1 MADEDGPPAKR
12 RRKGGIRQRISRAPN
27 LDEDTPHDKEQ
38 HFAPSRL
45 VKKLLKDFAWG
56 AMSAQKVQDICMSSV
71 KDLEALNKIVSGTEK
86 WPANPIQNDQQAVA
100 TIGVSGQYAN
110 KCYSDLMQVVEP
122 NITLPKPHRVR
133 MKFARPLGEQI
144 QEILLPREMFAAFF
158 ARKATWEK
166 VVLPSSELALQFW
179 QSQKSHPQW
188 KGHPLEKMVPQQLKK
203 VIPLSLH
210 GDEVPVTGV
219 GKQWSR
225 KMVNFSWHSL
235 LSTTAS
241 VRDSQFFI
249 WALFDKAGV
258 TEEQEGGYSTLWC
271 FFEILAWSLEF
282 LFKGI
287 YPTHDVKGRE
297 QLSSIFVQLLCLICY
312 RFVLR
317 DLGVKANLILR
328 AVEVLS
334 FDYWLYFRL
343 LLLALPSTRL

>member
-12 RRKGGIRQRISRAPN
+12 RRKGGIRQRISKAPN
-27 LDEDTPHDKEQ
+27 LDEDTHDEEQ

-86 WPANPIQNDQQAVA
+86 SPANPIQNDQQAVA

-133 MKFARPLGEQI
+133 MKFARPLGSRLKRFYYHMRCSQHS
-144 QEILLPREMFAAFF
+144 LH
-158 ARKATWEK
+158 EK
-166 VVLPSSELALQFW
+166 LHGKRWSFPVLSLHCNSGNLKKVIH
-179 QSQKSHPQW
+179 SG

-225 KMVNFSWHSL
+225 KMVNFRWHSL

-258 TEEQEGGYSTLWC
+258 TEEQEGGYSTL
-271 FFEILAWSLEF
+271 
-282 LFKGI
+282 
-287 YPTHDVKGRE
+287 
-297 QLSSIFVQLLCLICY
+297 
-312 RFVLR
+312 
-317 DLGVKANLILR
+317 
-328 AVEVLS
+328 
-334 FDYWLYFRL
+334 
-343 LLLALPSTRL
+343 